1 MRKEKRSPLLW
12 GMVLAGLIC
21 CLVMLALRVRAEL
34 GARQT
39 ACAIHCDD
47 VLLLART
54 DGREPEAWL
63 ADLAAAGIHY
73 LIVPEGGEAA
83 LEAAGRAA
91 GMELARSGETAQPGD
106 AFLMPTPPP
115 RGYKGYDTPGMPRG
129 DSSVP
134 LALVE
139 NYNRTGVVMSGQFD
153 PETWEGPMV
162 KTLYMYD
169 AYSYHYQKNTDAP
182 SENENILFRAVTD
195 RAMRLIVVT
204 ALEREGGGVVADP
217 AAYAGMISG
226 LGERIG
232 CRGLTL
238 GEHFSALDAPRRN
251 PLLLAGTALLPAA
264 LAVFFLTVIFPIG
277 PVLELV
283 LLLLGT
289 LAAVGGGFL
298 CPDLLQ
304 TLVAF
309 GSAVLMPCYTALL
322 LGAIS
327 SGRKTRLEE
336 LPLPVRYPVALAGVL
351 AVSVGG
357 GLCIGALLATR
368 SYMLEFRV
376 FSGVKLAQILPLAAA
391 VLILIPVLRRRPAG
405 QRVPVPLIVLLVLCV
420 AATLVVMVLRSGDYM
435 IPVAKLEIVAR
446 DWLELHLYARPRTKE
461 MLIAFPALALFLA
474 AADRRTPQLEL
485 LLAVLAEVGS
495 VSVVN
500 SFCHIFTPVHVSLI
514 RTLLGA
520 GIGLVLGYGAMG
532 VFCLLFPNSIRNA
545 S

>member
-1 MRKEKRSPLLW
+1 MRKEKHSPLLW
-12 GMVLAGLIC
+12 GMVLVGLIC
-21 CLVMLALRVRAEL
+21 SLVMLTGRVRAEL
-34 GARQT
+34 GASQV
-39 ACAIHCDD
+39 ACAVHYDD
-47 VLLLART
+47 VLLLAQT

-63 ADLAAAGIHY
+63 ADLAGAGIHY
-73 LIVPEGGEAA
+73 LIVPDGADAA
-83 LEAAGRAA
+83 VEKAGRAA
-91 GMELARSGETAQPGD
+91 GMELARSGETARPGD
-106 AFLMPTPPP
+106 AFLIPPPPP
-115 RGYKGYDTPGMPRG
+115 RGYKGYDTPEMPQG

-139 NYNRTGVVMSGQFD
+139 NYDRTGVVMSAQFD

-169 AYSYHYQKNTDAP
+169 AYSYHYQKKGDAP

-195 RAMRLIVVT
+195 RTMRLIVVT
-204 ALEREGGGVVADP
+204 ALEREGGGVEADP
-217 AAYAGMISG
+217 AAYAGMLSG

-232 CRGLTL
+232 HRGLTL
-238 GEHFSALDAPRRN
+238 GEHFSVLDAPRRN

-264 LAVFFLTVIFPIG
+264 LAVLFLALVFSLNPI
-277 PVLELV
+277 PEFI
-283 LLLLGT
+283 LLLLGA
-289 LAAVGGGFL
+289 LAAVGGAFL

-309 GSAVLMPCYTALL
+309 GSAVLTPCYTALL

-327 SGRKTRLEE
+327 SDRKTRLEE
-336 LPLPVRYPVALAGVL
+336 LPLPARYPAALAGL
-351 AVSVGG
+351 LTISVGG
-357 GLCIGALLATR
+357 GLYVGALLATR
-368 SYMLEFRV
+368 SYMLEFKV
-376 FSGVKLAQILPLAAA
+376 FSGVKLAQLLPLAVA
-391 VLILIPVLRRRPAG
+391 VLILVPVLRRRPAG
-405 QRVPVPLIVLLVLCV
+405 QRVPAPLILLMALCV

-435 IPVAKLEIVAR
+435 LPVAKLEIIIR

-461 MLIAFPALALFLA
+461 MLIAFPMLALFLA

-485 LLAVLAEVGS
+485 LLAVLAQVGS

-520 GIGLVLGYGAMG
+520 GIGLVIGYGAMG
-532 VFCLLFPNSIRNA
+532 VFCLLFPKKNN
-545 S
+545 

>member
-1 MRKEKRSPLLW
+1 MRKGKHSPLLW
-12 GMVLAGLIC
+12 GMVLVGLIC
-21 CLVMLALRVRAEL
+21 SLVMLAGRIRAEL
-34 GARQT
+34 GAEQV

-63 ADLAAAGIHY
+63 ADLADAGVHY
-73 LIVPEGGEAA
+73 LIVPDGGDSA

-106 AFLMPTPPP
+106 AFLMPPPPP
-115 RGYKGYDTPGMPRG
+115 RGHKGYDTPGMPGG
-129 DSSVP
+129 DRSVP

-139 NYNRTGVVMSGQFD
+139 NYSRTGVVLPAQFD
-153 PETWEGPMV
+153 PEAWDGPMI

-169 AYSYHYQKNTDAP
+169 AYGYHYQKRGDAP

-195 RAMRLIVVT
+195 RTMRLIVVT

-217 AAYAGMISG
+217 AAYSSLLSS
-226 LGERIG
+226 LGERLG
-232 CRGLTL
+232 HRGLTL
-238 GEHFSALDAPRRN
+238 GEDFSALDAPHRN
-251 PLLLAGTALLPAA
+251 PLLLAGTALFAAA
-264 LAVFFLTVIFPIG
+264 LAVLLLTSLFALSSV
-277 PVLELV
+277 VELS
-283 LLLLGT
+283 LLLLGA
-289 LAAVGGGFL
+289 LAAVGGAL
-298 CPDLLQ
+298 LRPDLLQ

-309 GSAVLMPCYTALL
+309 GSAVLTPCYTALL
-322 LGAIS
+322 LRDIS
-327 SGRKTRLEE
+327 AGQAGLTQ
-336 LPLPVRYPVALAGVL
+336 LPLPARYPAALAGVL
-351 AVSVGG
+351 AISVGG
-357 GLCIGALLATR
+357 GLYIGSLLATR

-376 FSGVKLAQILPLAAA
+376 FSGVKLAQLLPLAAA
-391 VLILIPVLRRRPAG
+391 VLILIPALRRRPAG
-405 QRVPVPLIVLLVLCV
+405 QRVPVPLILFMALCV
-420 AATLVVMVLRSGDYM
+420 AAILVVMVLRSGDYM
-435 IPVAKLEIVAR
+435 IPVARLEIIAR

-461 MLIAFPALALFLA
+461 MLIAFPVLALFLA

-485 LLAVLAEVGS
+485 LLAVLAQVGS

-532 VFCLLFPNSIRNA
+532 VFCLLFPRKNR
-545 S
+545 